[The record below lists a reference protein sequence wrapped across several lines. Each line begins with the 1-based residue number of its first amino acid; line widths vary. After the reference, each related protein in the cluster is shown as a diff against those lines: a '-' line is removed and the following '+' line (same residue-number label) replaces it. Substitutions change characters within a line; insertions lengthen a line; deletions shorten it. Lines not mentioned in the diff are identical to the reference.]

1 VKIREEKLRRVI
13 REALIQELFG
23 FGGSKEKKD
32 DFARR
37 GDGFVKWSKQSDEEK
52 SEYKLGKKAHGEDVP
67 KDDVKGESPAYKAGW
82 DDAQRKLASEQF

>member
-1 VKIREEKLRRVI
+1 MKIREEKLRRVI

-37 GDGFVKWSKQSDEEK
+37 GDGFV
-52 SEYKLGKKAHGEDVP
+52 
-67 KDDVKGESPAYKAGW
+67 
-82 DDAQRKLASEQF
+82 